1 MIPEQ
6 IAMGLAFPFPLLLK
20 LYVSFQDFLL

>member
-6 IAMGLAFPFPLLLK
+6 ITVGLASPFPLLLK
-20 LYVSFQDFLL
+20 LYVSSQDFLL